1 MLCNSIFKELSP
13 YIEKP
18 RNDLKIRFR
27 GFSGQ
32 FMTSFYWEFS
42 KQNEIFKSRE
52 NVLTGQQHIQ
62 WYFDTA
68 DAILAPKLWLPKKVK
83 SKKIKV
89 CLNLK

>member
-18 RNDLKIRFR
+18 RNGLKIRFR

-52 NVLTGQQHIQ
+52 NV
-62 WYFDTA
+62 FDWSATY
-68 DAILAPKLWLPKKVK
+68 PV
-83 SKKIKV
+83 V
-89 CLNLK
+89 F